1 MDGFHQ
7 QFLYS
12 LCIIALGYFTKR
24 RGIIQESDGESVARI
39 VFNITLPSLIIVT
52 FNQMN
57 FDYSLVLL
65 VLISFI
71 YGVFSAFLGW
81 LLFKNEQRNTK
92 GLLMMIV
99 PGFNIGLFAY
109 PLIEGLWGKEGLTYF
124 GMFDVGN
131 AFIVF
136 GLSYLL
142 GSYYSSA
149 ENAKANVK
157 AIAIKISKSIPLL
170 SYIMVCTLNIVG
182 WHLPSAVIDVADIL
196 SRANTPLSL
205 LLLGI
210 YLNFSFEGTY
220 WKNIFKL
227 LAIRYVVGLAAGIFL
242 FLLLPFGEMFKF
254 TLLIGFILPLSTA
267 VLPYSVEFGYNA
279 RFTGIA
285 SSMTILLSFAIIW
298 IIAVITG

>member
-1 MDGFHQ
+1 M
-7 QFLYS
+7 
-12 LCIIALGYFTKR
+12 KR

-170 SYIMVCTLNIVG
+170 SYTMVCTLNIVG

-242 FLLLPFGEMFKF
+242 FLLLPFGEMFKY